1 MKVIQRLIKSNSI
14 DWKSAKYVVEQ
25 IWMLMESNIQEV
37 SDDDVVNIS
46 DYNVIAD
53 IV

>member
-1 MKVIQRLIKSNSI
+1 M
-14 DWKSAKYVVEQ
+14 VEQ